1 MATQSLVA
9 LSDLDLIEA
18 ALVSMIIPQSTQNF
32 DLLSYS
38 SLLLWIEERSIILTI
53 PNKNAILNPHN
64 LLLDELKSVF
74 YVNAVLKH

>member
-1 MATQSLVA
+1 MAIQSLVA
-9 LSDLDLIEA
+9 LSDLDSIDA

-38 SLLLWIEERSIILTI
+38 SLLLWIEGRSTILTI
-53 PNKNAILNPHN
+53 PNKNDIVNPHN